1 MSTSRPRRSSTASC
15 NATFGIEVE
24 LLDFARLTPA
34 DVAAGLAQLPAHE
47 QARALRYSQP
57 EGRAAFVSCRLSVR
71 RRLAALTGLA
81 SADVPLVRDDHG
93 RPHCQLAGL
102 PHFSISHSHGLAAIG
117 WCDQVLGVDLELAA
131 PPGSDDAG
139 LALLILSAPEQA
151 RYLGLPAPQRAA
163 YLIRAFNA
171 KEAVLKAMGCGMHV
185 EPHRLQSEG
194 PHYIS
199 PAWGSAPAQRWQVH
213 QQRLQEEWLLSVAA
227 PAVVELTF
235 TGTPLRQSF

>member
-1 MSTSRPRRSSTASC
+1 MPPLA
-15 NATFGIEVE
+15 IEVE
-24 LLDFARLTPA
+24 LLDFARLTPSQ
-34 DVAAGLAQLPAHE
+34 VAAGLALLPAHE
-47 QARALRYSQP
+47 QARALRYRQDA
-57 EGRAAFVSCRLSVR
+57 GRAAFVSCRLSVR

-81 SADVPLVRDDHG
+81 PADVPLARDEYG

-117 WCDQVLGVDLELAA
+117 WCSEVLGVDLELAA

-139 LALLILSAPEQA
+139 LAPLILSAAEQA
-151 RYLGLPAPQRAA
+151 RYLELPAPQRAA

-171 KEAVLKAMGCGMHV
+171 KEAVLKAMDCGMHV

-194 PHYIS
+194 QVYLS

-213 QQRLQEEWLLSVAA
+213 QQRLQEEWLLSVAVAA
-227 PAVVELTF
+227 PAAIELAF
-235 TGTPLRQSF
+235 TGTPLRQSS